1 MLNRRELIATG
12 AASAAALALP
22 RMTYAAERADVV
34 IVGAGL
40 SGMHAAEMLIDLG
53 LKVIVLDA
61 NSRVGGRVQTVKT
74 VDGPIDVGASQIG
87 RGYARVLDAVQRYG
101 LKLIPED
108 RDLLTFGG
116 HFNDSWIDPKTWES
130 NPLNHTVGEER
141 RISPFLMGQAV
152 AAKFNPLKEVDDW
165 LDPRFA
171 DLDIS
176 LRTLMQR
183 NGYSAAAIELASHS
197 APGIGIDETSM
208 LRMWQE
214 DTRGAVDRKIGGPQT
229 RHDRQQPFGEV
240 NDRGNLLG
248 GLATINNIVGG
259 TCQLPLAMAAKLGD
273 VIRLGRKVGR
283 IAMTDSGAT
292 VTCTDGSSYAGRFVV
307 STLPFSVLRE
317 VEIEGSANPLAR
329 QAITTMPYANTAR
342 MYLTVDRPFWKED
355 GLPASFSTDGP
366 IGMFWAIDNHT
377 GEGRHRAMVVMVGKV
392 AQAIARMDHEEAEA
406 FVLSEL
412 VRLRPAAKGLL
423 RYQTYK
429 DWLRDPLQRG
439 CGFSLA
445 PGQVNAF
452 ARDMVKPWQVLHFA
466 GEHTRRLDYGMEA
479 AMESGERVAIEI
491 AGRA

>member
-1 MLNRRELIATG
+1 MLNRRHVIAAG

-22 RMTYAAERADVV
+22 RMAFAAARADVV
-34 IVGAGL
+34 IIGAGL

-53 LKVIVLDA
+53 MKVIVLDA
-61 NSRVGGRVQTVKT
+61 NSRVGGRVQTIQT

-87 RGYARVLDAVQRYG
+87 RGYARVLDAVSRYG

-108 RDLLTFGG
+108 RDLLPFGG
-116 HFNDSWIDPKTWES
+116 YYKGTWVDPKTWES
-130 NPLNHTVGEER
+130 NPLNQTVGEER
-141 RISPFLMGQAV
+141 KISPFLMGQAV
-152 AAKFNPLKEVDDW
+152 TAKFNPLKEVDDW

-171 DLDIS
+171 SLDIS
-176 LRTLMQR
+176 LRELMTR
-183 NGYSAAAIELASHS
+183 NGYSQAAIELASHS

-214 DTRGAVDRKIGGPQT
+214 DTRGAVDRKMGGAPA
-229 RHDRQQPFGEV
+229 HGSRQQPFGEV
-240 NDRGNLLG
+240 NDRANLLG

-273 VIRLGRKVGR
+273 AIRLNQTVGR
-283 IAMTDSGAT
+283 IEMTDTGAT
-292 VTCTDGSSYAGRFVV
+292 VTCTDGTAYAARFVI
-307 STLPFSVLRE
+307 SALPFSVLRR
-317 VEIEGSANPLAR
+317 VEITGTANPVAR
-329 QAITTMPYANTAR
+329 QAIDTMPYANTAR

-392 AQAIARMDHEEAEA
+392 AQAIAAMDHEEAEA
-406 FVLSEL
+406 FIQREV

-452 ARDMVKPWQVLHFA
+452 ARDMLKPWQVLHFA
-466 GEHTRRLDYGMEA
+466 GEHTRRLDYGMEG
-479 AMESGERVAIEI
+479 AMESGERVALEI